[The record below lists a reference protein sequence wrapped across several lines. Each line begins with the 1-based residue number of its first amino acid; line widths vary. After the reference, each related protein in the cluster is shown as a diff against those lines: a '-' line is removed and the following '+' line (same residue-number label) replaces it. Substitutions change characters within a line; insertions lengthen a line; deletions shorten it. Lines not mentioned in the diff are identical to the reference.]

1 MNMFYNAMLIYS
13 FTLIHLFRRSPFK
26 TVYLTIRRHRG
37 THVRPYGTTGRSLYV
52 EGGMEGKFHHFFI
65 NTLVK
70 NGGGWGG
77 VGGLNKCVRDAKIS
91 KVELTGIIKM
101 TSYIKQGVLLSSGGG
116 VEKKRK

>member
-1 MNMFYNAMLIYS
+1 
-13 FTLIHLFRRSPFK
+13 
-26 TVYLTIRRHRG
+26 
-37 THVRPYGTTGRSLYV
+37 
-52 EGGMEGKFHHFFI
+52 MEGKFHHFFI

-116 VEKKRK
+116 GVEKKEKKLISVSSRLLVTQECSIPW